1 VICLHYRRPNYQT
14 ISAWWR
20 QNCVEFNV
28 DPSKHEDYDSVSQWI
43 MVIVDE
49 LIALIGNAS
58 WSYLITPFI
67 AGFTNVG
74 PSLLL
79 SFSVTFRYL
88 AMPFNLWVSLQK
100 YEQKL
105 FSERVVVAW
114 NSLPPSVV
122 NFTSLRVKVGFH
134 YPSSR
139 PENSGAFFDTRQ
151 LGPSTRVVETG
162 RPCTR
167 AVYTLISTRRDAT
180 QRARCEPW
188 TRLKAPFTPS
198 ASARVNARRR
208 ASTRVN

>member
-1 VICLHYRRPNYQT
+1 
-14 ISAWWR
+14 
-20 QNCVEFNV
+20 
-28 DPSKHEDYDSVSQWI
+28 

-167 AVYTLISTRRDAT
+167 AVYTGAT
-180 QRARCEPW
+180 VKKMHPSSRAVN
-188 TRLKAPFTPS
+188 
-198 ASARVNARRR
+198 SARELGPR
-208 ASTRVN
+208 TRVVETDLKFKKL